1 MAVNSWKELYNSYC
15 KIRKIASLTWFPPV
29 INNKILKRFP
39 VLSYI
44 NAGFR
49 SLFINLIHT
58 CGLKGRCKK
67 NFGLRP

>member
-29 INNKILKRFP
+29 INNKFLKRFP

-44 NAGFR
+44 NAVFVAF
-49 SLFINLIHT
+49 L
-58 CGLKGRCKK
+58 
-67 NFGLRP
+67 